1 MDTLNVTRMGDQG
14 PTLVFLHGLMG
25 RGKNFTGVAK
35 ELSKDFRMVLIDL
48 PNHGESP
55 WTHTFSYTD
64 MAQAV
69 AKEIELDAPVY
80 LLGHSM
86 GGKVAMTLALTQPEL
101 VDKLIIEDISP
112 QAGGDMGEF
121 VHLLGTLKKL
131 DLDSLTSRAEAH
143 ERIAEDIPNESV
155 RGFLLQNLR
164 RSGDGFEWQPNLNLL
179 FDSLKE
185 IGDFPSIDATY
196 ERKVLWMVGENSAYG
211 DPKFL
216 PLVREYFPR
225 AVRLVIRDAGHWLHS
240 EQPQVFVDAVRAFFL
255 AGDD

>member
-1 MDTLNVTRMGDQG
+1 MGNLHVTRMGEQG

-48 PNHGESP
+48 PNHGESY
-55 WTHTFSYTD
+55 WTETFSYTD

-69 AKEIELDAPVY
+69 ADEIKGDAPVY

-86 GGKVAMTLALTQPEL
+86 GGKVAMTLALTEPEL

-131 DLDSLTSRAEAH
+131 DVDSLSSRAETH
-143 ERIAEDIPNESV
+143 ERIAEDIPD
-155 RGFLLQNLR
+155 Q
-164 RSGDGFEWQPNLNLL
+164 
-179 FDSLKE
+179 
-185 IGDFPSIDATY
+185 
-196 ERKVLWMVGENSAYG
+196 
-211 DPKFL
+211 
-216 PLVREYFPR
+216 
-225 AVRLVIRDAGHWLHS
+225 
-240 EQPQVFVDAVRAFFL
+240 
-255 AGDD
+255 